1 MAQTRGDIQVPPAA
15 QVVPP
20 DPSAASPEPPASPSL
35 PGKEWQWR
43 YRAGF
48 AVVALAV
55 LVVFLLLPVALLSL
69 LDEVRHPPS
78 QRTGYLL
85 PPTARLATD
94 DYTAIHLDDIALD
107 ELRRTLEIRVSG
119 YHVCR
124 ADCDYTDELKFFS
137 VRAESRLGEGL
148 PPSARVTLPS
158 DTAELNTTIT
168 LPVDGELLHYPFDRY
183 RLVEA
188 IAVERSEP
196 GRPPRMLTPAEIEGR
211 LFMTVQ
217 EHIPRLNLVE
227 IPTAVT
233 DQRPAAGDFAYLGV
247 WTLVFVRPLYL
258 QVLVVLAVLMVA
270 VAAASTVLL
279 RPLNDLILNTGGLVL
294 GVWGVRTLL
303 LGSLPPNTTV
313 VDVVLTGIILLQLT
327 AVAVRVLN
335 DLHARGGLRLLPWA
349 RTPASGE
356 ASEQR

>member
-1 MAQTRGDIQVPPAA
+1 MAQTRGEGQS
-15 QVVPP
+15 
-20 DPSAASPEPPASPSL
+20 PSAAQDEPRDASVSGPEPMTSRPDTEGS
-35 PGKEWQWR
+35 WQWR
-43 YRAGF
+43 YRIGF
-48 AVVALAV
+48 AVVGLAV
-55 LVVFLLLPVALLSL
+55 LVVVLLLPVALLSL

-85 PPTARLATD
+85 PPAAMLATD

-107 ELRRTLEIRVSG
+107 ELRRTLEIRISG
-119 YHVCR
+119 YHVCSLE
-124 ADCDYTDELKFFS
+124 CTHTDELIFFS
-137 VRAESRLGEGL
+137 VRSESRLGEGL
-148 PPSARVTLPS
+148 PPSARISLPS
-158 DTAELNTTIT
+158 DTAEINATIT
-168 LPVDGELLHYPFDRY
+168 LPVDGELLRYPFDRY

-188 IAVERSEP
+188 IAVERSEE
-196 GRPPRMLTPAEIEGR
+196 GRPSRMLTPAEIEGR

-227 IPTAVT
+227 VPTTVT

-247 WTLVFVRPLYL
+247 WTLVFVRPIYL

-270 VAAASTVLL
+270 VAAACTVLL

-294 GVWGVRTLL
+294 GIWGVRALL

-327 AVAVRVLN
+327 AVVVRVLN
-335 DLHARGGLRLLPWA
+335 DFHTRGGLRLLPWA
-349 RTPASGE
+349 RAEAGE
-356 ASEQR
+356 QTSDR